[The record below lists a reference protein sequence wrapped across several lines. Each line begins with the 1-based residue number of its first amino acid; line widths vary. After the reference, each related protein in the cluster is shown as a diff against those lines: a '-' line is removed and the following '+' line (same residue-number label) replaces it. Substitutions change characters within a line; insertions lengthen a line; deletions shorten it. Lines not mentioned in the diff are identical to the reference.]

1 MTKCIICGKEIE
13 PGVLGKARSNA
24 KYCSDECRQEG
35 KRRYSSEYSHN
46 RRKNDT
52 EWRERRKSESA
63 LYQKAYRQRVKDKL
77 VSEHAAKILSMT
89 DEEAIKGYLDEHFRI
104 KLS

>member
-35 KRRYSSEYSHN
+35 KRRYSAEYSHN
-46 RRKNDT
+46 RRKTD
-52 EWRERRKSESA
+52 EKWREKRKTESA
-63 LYQKAYRQRVKDKL
+63 LYQKAYRMRIKDKL

-89 DEEAIKGYLDEHFRI
+89 DEEAIKEYLDEHFRI